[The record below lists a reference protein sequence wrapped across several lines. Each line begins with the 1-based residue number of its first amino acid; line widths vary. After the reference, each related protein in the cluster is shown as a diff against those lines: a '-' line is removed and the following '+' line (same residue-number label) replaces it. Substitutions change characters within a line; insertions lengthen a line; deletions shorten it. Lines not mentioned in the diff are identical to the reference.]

1 MEMAKK
7 TSADRREQVFQRLDQ
22 FSDQMAEVKAIQKEL
37 LGQSALATAVAE
49 QAAEERTL
57 LFLKVEETGKVV
69 AQLRLEAMG
78 RSWSHHLLIPMGAS
92 ALAHALGID
101 GLHASINHLREVV
114 RLYRT
119 RLPIVVMT

>member
-37 LGQSALATAVAE
+37 LGQSALAIAVAE

-78 RSWSHHLLIPMGAS
+78 RSWSHHLLIP
-92 ALAHALGID
+92 
-101 GLHASINHLREVV
+101 
-114 RLYRT
+114 
-119 RLPIVVMT
+119 